1 MNDHEM
7 IIFSQYFKDRCD
19 FPHTLLRS
27 FSQNKAF
34 EFELNTNGHFGHLD
48 YEI

>member
-7 IIFSQYFKDRCD
+7 IIFSQYLKDRCD
-19 FPHTLLRS
+19 IPHTLLRS
-27 FSQNKAF
+27 FRQKKAF
-34 EFELNTNGHFGHLD
+34 EFELNTNEHLD